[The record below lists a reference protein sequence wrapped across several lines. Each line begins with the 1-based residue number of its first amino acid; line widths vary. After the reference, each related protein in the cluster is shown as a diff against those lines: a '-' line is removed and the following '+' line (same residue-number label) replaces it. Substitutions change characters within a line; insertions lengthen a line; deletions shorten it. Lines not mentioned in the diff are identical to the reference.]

1 MGFKL
6 FLLFEKFLMI
16 LPKAVRKSFFTFLA
30 TLAYYISSRYRKVG
44 FINLD
49 FIFEDKLTHKE
60 KEDIV
65 KYSFRNLLLNFFH
78 LMEMR
83 HISKE
88 ELAKKITIKNKE
100 IVDAIHSQN
109 RAIIYVTPH
118 YCAWEMGGIA
128 IGAFIEPVSVVF
140 KKMKNKEYEKWVL
153 ESRSS
158 FGNGSFEKTN
168 VIKPLINLIKK
179 GGASGIL
186 IDTSINKREGIE
198 VEFLGKKVFQTPSP
212 AYLARKYNAAI
223 VPATMISTDEENY
236 ELIFFDEIPIQ
247 KTDNEKEDIQKA
259 TQLQADWL
267 SSLIYKEP
275 KFWFWIHRKFKGDY
289 PQIYKK

>member
-16 LPKAVRKSFFTFLA
+16 LPKGVRKGFFTFLA
-30 TLAYYISSRYRKVG
+30 TLAYYISARYRKVG

-60 KEDIV
+60 KEAIV

-88 ELAKKITIKNKE
+88 EFAKKITIKNRE
-100 IVDAIHSQN
+100 IVDTIHSQN

-140 KKMKNKEYEKWVL
+140 KKMKNKDYEKWVL

-158 FGNGSFEKTN
+158 FGNDSFEKTN
-168 VIKPLINLIKK
+168 VIKPLINLIKS

-186 IDTSINKREGIE
+186 IDTSINKREGVE
-198 VEFLGKKVFQTPSP
+198 VEFLGKRVFQTPSP

-223 VPATMISTDEENY
+223 VPATMLSKDEENY
-236 ELIFFDEIPIQ
+236 ELIFFDEIQIP

-275 KFWFWIHRKFKGDY
+275 KYWFWIHRKFKGDY
-289 PQIYKK
+289 PHIYKK

>member
-118 YCAWEMGGIA
+118 YCAWEMGGIS

-247 KTDNEKEDIQKA
+247 RTDNEKEDIQKA